1 MMTLEVPSEDPGDR
15 ADDIRPDV
23 LAVDLRIAVMRTSR
37 RLRSEASGDIVSPG
51 QYAVLADLN
60 GGPRTLRELA
70 DRENVQ
76 APSMTRIVN
85 ALTSQG
91 LVTRLPH
98 PGDGRQILARITP
111 AGEAVL
117 EEARSHRT
125 AWLARRVAV
134 LSEED
139 RRTLSRAAHLMQEL
153 SAR

>member
-1 MMTLEVPSEDPGDR
+1 MTLEAHPEEPGEP
-15 ADDIRPDV
+15 AESIQPDT
-23 LAVDLRIAVMRTSR
+23 LAIDLRIAVMRTSR
-37 RLRSEASGDIVSPG
+37 RLRTEASGDIVSPG
-51 QYAVLADLN
+51 HYAVLAQLRS
-60 GGPRTLRELA
+60 GPRTLRALA

-91 LVTRLPH
+91 LVTRSAH
-98 PGDGRQILARITP
+98 PEDGRQVLARITP

-117 EEARSHRT
+117 DEARSHRT

>member
-1 MMTLEVPSEDPGDR
+1 MTLPVPPEDRRDP
-15 ADDIRPDV
+15 AEDIRPDV

-51 QYAVLADLN
+51 QYAVLAVLS
-60 GGPRTLRELA
+60 GGARTLRELA

-85 ALTSQG
+85 ALTDQG
-91 LVTRLPH
+91 LVTRSPH
-98 PGDGRQILARITP
+98 PEDGRQILAGITP

-125 AWLARRVAV
+125 AWLAQRVAV

-139 RRTLSRAAHLMQEL
+139 RRTLSRAARLMQEL
-153 SAR
+153 GAR